1 MTDRRTLQAEGKHP
15 APCARHCE
23 AKAFEIEI
31 RGLKSA
37 LRARL
42 EQQAEPVAWIVDGG
56 KKSGQLLYTHEYE
69 LELVAPK
76 IMCKPLYTALP
87 QRKPLTDADIKL
99 VMNGRGEE
107 GDDAYIKPAF
117 DPYGI
122 SEDALLGF
130 VRAIEQAHGI
140 GGKP

>member
-76 IMCKPLYTALP
+76 IMCKPLYTAPP
-87 QRKPLTDADIKL
+87 QRKPLTLKELAELYLKHTDRPMKAHW
-99 VMNGRGEE
+99 EF
-107 GDDAYIKPAF
+107 A
-117 DPYGI
+117 
-122 SEDALLGF
+122 
-130 VRAIEQAHGI
+130 RAIEQAHGI
-140 GGKP
+140 KGEA

>member
-87 QRKPLTDADIKL
+87 QRKPLTDELYNELFFSVGKKYPNETRHQTAL
-99 VMNGRGEE
+99 R
-107 GDDAYIKPAF
+107 YIRQAEMPSSEPAK
-117 DPYGI
+117 
-122 SEDALLGF
+122 A
-130 VRAIEQAHGI
+130 AHGI
-140 GGKP
+140 GEKP